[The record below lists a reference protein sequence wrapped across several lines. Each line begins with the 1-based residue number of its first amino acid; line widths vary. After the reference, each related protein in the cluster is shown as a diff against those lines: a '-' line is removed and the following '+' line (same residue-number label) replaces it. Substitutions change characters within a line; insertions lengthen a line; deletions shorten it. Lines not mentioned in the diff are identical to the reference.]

1 MCKTEL
7 EMCLLFVCLLLL
19 SLFALTD
26 GGVSEVFSL
35 LSLVRPPGQW
45 YFPCVPPA
53 WRTSKVMHCG
63 QKVKTNTEFH
73 TIEPRHGVKM
83 PPVRLRPW
91 AQAGGRLPTQRRARR
106 AGGKGI
112 PASGAVSAP
121 ETGPDTLSTSASARE
136 FAILASGHQAAMRS
150 LSFLQEKNVCSLAF
164 SVIP

>member
-1 MCKTEL
+1 ML
-7 EMCLLFVCLLLL
+7 
-19 SLFALTD
+19 LFALTD

-35 LSLVRPPGQW
+35 FSLVRPPGQW

-91 AQAGGRLPTQRRARR
+91 AQAGGRLPTQRKARR

-112 PASGAVSAP
+112 PASGGCLCSRNWTRYFIHISLCQGVRYLGFRPPGSY
-121 ETGPDTLSTSASARE
+121 EIFEFSSREERLFTGI
-136 FAILASGHQAAMRS
+136 FCG
-150 LSFLQEKNVCSLAF
+150 
-164 SVIP
+164 SVIKSVSSPSGP